1 MFYKRE
7 IVFLGLFALMF
18 AILAGCGGMTKT
30 TRVVG
35 GKKVTTYSDPET
47 AKRME
52 EEEKQ
57 RAAYI
62 EELRKAEKRKPTDP
76 IIVALFEAYVADKL
90 KKNTKG
96 RLFPQF
102 RKEFENDPIIR
113 LVDQK
118 IVNKAAKQTKQA
130 SRRPLTSKDKPKVAA
145 DVSVFS
151 YANIEETVGY
161 SKKTKKTGK
170 MIALVYTATVTSHYL
185 PEDTHQVKETGNIFR
200 NVEVTKKF
208 ADKIKDVI
216 RNKIGPNIPSA
227 AAKQEIKEKQKSQF
241 LDWLKSLKKKK

>member
-1 MFYKRE
+1 MLDKKK
-7 IVFLGLFALMF
+7 ILFLGLFALTL
-18 AILAGCGGMTKT
+18 AILSGCGGMVKT
-30 TRVVG
+30 TRVVD
-35 GKKVTTYSDPET
+35 GKKVTTWADPET

-62 EELRKAEKRKPTDP
+62 EELRKAEKRKATDP
-76 IIVALFEAYVADKL
+76 IIVALFETDVADKL
-90 KKNTKG
+90 KKSTDG

-118 IVNKAAKQTKQA
+118 IVNKAAKQA
-130 SRRPLTSKDKPKVAA
+130 SREHSMFEEKPKVAA

-151 YANIEETVGY
+151 YANIKETVGY

-170 MIALVYTATVTSHYL
+170 MIALVYTATVSSHYFS
-185 PEDTHQVKETGNIFR
+185 EDTCQVKETGNILK

-208 ADKIKDVI
+208 ADKIKDAI
-216 RNKIGPNIPSA
+216 KNKIGPNIPSA
-227 AAKQEIKEKQKSQF
+227 AAKQEIEEKQKSQF
-241 LDWLKSLKKKK
+241 LDLLKSLKKKK